1 MQKPAARRIPTRVI
15 APASLQLTVPHPRQP
30 NQSQQPLPTPT
41 GKPPYHLSLDAVL
54 PPAQMQLI
62 QSAQK
67 LVFHVV
73 GDTGGVKTPQDQQNV
88 AEHME
93 ADFDAPDPSDRPA
106 FFYHLGDVVYYYGEA
121 SQYYSQFYEPYQLY
135 PAPILAIPGNHDGDV
150 QASSVPSLA
159 AYVENFCA
167 PTPRLTKEAGDV
179 SRDAMTEPN
188 VYWTLETPFATIIGL
203 YTNVPEGGWLDDK
216 QIAWLTSE
224 LSSAPT
230 NKALILTMHHPIYSA
245 DVLHSGSQYMA
256 TILANAVQQS
266 NRWPDLVL
274 AGHVHNYQR
283 FTRSLPGREVP
294 FVVAGAGGYWN
305 LHRMALDPQGNP
317 LPLPYPV
324 PGTDVTL
331 ESYCADRHGYLLLEA
346 TPSSLTGR
354 YYAVPGSQPTT
365 QPVSLID
372 TFTLDWQAHKLL

>member
-1 MQKPAARRIPTRVI
+1 MQNPPTRRIPTRVI
-15 APASLQLTVPHPRQP
+15 APASLQLSVPHPRQP
-30 NQSQQPLPTPT
+30 NQSQQPLPIPT
-41 GKPPYHLSLDAVL
+41 GRPPYHLTLDSVL
-54 PPAQMQLI
+54 TPAQMQAI

-67 LVFHVV
+67 LVFHVA

-93 ADFDAPDPSDRPA
+93 SDFDAVDPTARPA

-150 QASSVPSLA
+150 QDPSVPSLA

-188 VYWTLETPFATIIGL
+188 AYWTLETPFATLVGL

-216 QIAWLTSE
+216 QIAWLSSE
-224 LSSAPT
+224 LNSAPT
-230 NKALILTMHHPIYSA
+230 NKALIVAMHHPIYSA
-245 DVLHSGSQYMA
+245 DVFHSGSQYMSNV
-256 TILANAVQQS
+256 LENAIQQS
-266 NRWPDLVL
+266 NRWPDLVF

-283 FTRSLPGREVP
+283 FTRTLAEREVP
-294 FVVAGAGGYWN
+294 YIVAGAGGYWN

-317 LPLPYPV
+317 LPTPYPV

-331 ESYCADRHGYLLLEA
+331 ASYCADRHGYLLLES
-346 TPSSLTGR
+346 TPTSLTGH
-354 YYAVPGSQPTT
+354 YYAVPGSQPTS
-365 QPVSLID
+365 QPGSLID
-372 TFTLDWQAHKLL
+372 TFTLDWQAHKLI